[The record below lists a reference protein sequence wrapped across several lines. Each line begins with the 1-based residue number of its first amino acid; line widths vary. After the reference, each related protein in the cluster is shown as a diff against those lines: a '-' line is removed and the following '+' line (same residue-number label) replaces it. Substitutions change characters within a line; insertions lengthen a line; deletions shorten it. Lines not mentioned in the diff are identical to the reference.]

1 MLKHLPLALITIFW
15 LVMNVQLY
23 RKDFQAA
30 DIAGGKVPMNLVWT
44 KMLRSADDSFLYI
57 VQGKRRL
64 GDFRWSTDVVDFIE
78 QKPEELEEDAEI
90 ELSEEDSI
98 FMTEGMV
105 LSPGNYNVEI
115 RSGRVNLKDYGLVN
129 FEMLANFSTN
139 NTWSSFELSL
149 RQKRKLVQF
158 TANAT
163 NETITVKMNSEDSEF
178 LRELTFDDARSPQKL
193 AAAMLGDS
201 PVLGFAGGLLSG
213 LSTPQTQQAFG
224 LDQMV
229 KLAMNTLEA
238 RQDWLHVGHSR
249 LRVYR
254 ISIRL
259 PDNEEI
265 AIQISR
271 AGEIMRVKMPNGIE
285 LRNNRLILL

>member
-57 VQGKRRL
+57 FHGKKRL
-64 GDFRWSTDVVDFIE
+64 GDFRWSTDVVDFIA
-78 QKPEELEEDAEI
+78 QNPDELEDDAEI
-90 ELSEEDSI
+90 DLTEEDTI
-98 FMTEGMV
+98 FMTDGMV

-115 RSGRVNLKDYGLVN
+115 RSGRINLREYGTVN

-139 NTWSSFELSL
+139 NTWSSFELTL
-149 RQKRKLVQF
+149 RQRRKLVQF

-163 NETITVKMNSEDSEF
+163 NETITVTMNADGSEF

-201 PVLGFAGGLLSG
+201 PVMGFAGGLLAG
-213 LSTPQTQQAFG
+213 LSTPETQQSFG

-229 KLAMNTLEA
+229 KLAMNSLEA

-259 PDNEEI
+259 PNQEEI